1 MTFNEMD
8 YDDFGEEVLFEIAQN
23 KRKKRLKEDED
34 TFRSSINKKK
44 ISKQEM
50 DELFLY

>member
-1 MTFNEMD
+1 MNEL
-8 YDDFGEEVLFEIAQN
+8 DFEDFEQDVLFEIQEN
-23 KRKKRLKEDED
+23 KRRKKIKQDKEM
-34 TFRSSINKKK
+34 FRSSINKKK

>member
-8 YDDFGEEVLFEIAQN
+8 YDDFGEEVLFEIEQN
-23 KRKKRLKEDED
+23 KRKKRLKDDKEL
-34 TFRSSINKKK
+34 FRTSINKKK

>member
-1 MTFNEMD
+1 MNEL
-8 YDDFGEEVLFEIAQN
+8 DFEDFEQDVLFEIQEN
-23 KRKKRLKEDED
+23 KRRKKIKQDKEV
-34 TFRSSINKKK
+34 FRSSINKKK